1 MIVSVTHTWRLCA
14 FYTAFPLQ
22 VVPQYTLSIP
32 QWGYPAPTPIWV
44 ADILIN
50 TGKQESWLLIGDR
63 NLRKADAVY
72 YCLLLCYKTDNT
84 AALYTTTTALMRE
97 KVAVFNEKSSE
108 VY

>member
-63 NLRKADAVY
+63 NLRKADAV
-72 YCLLLCYKTDNT
+72 LLRILLCYKTDNT
-84 AALYTTTTALMRE
+84 AALYTTALMRE